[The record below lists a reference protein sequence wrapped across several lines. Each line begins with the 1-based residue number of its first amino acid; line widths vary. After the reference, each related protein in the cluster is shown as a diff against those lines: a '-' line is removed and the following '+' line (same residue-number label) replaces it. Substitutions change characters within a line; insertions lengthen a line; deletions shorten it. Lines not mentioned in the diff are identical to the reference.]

1 MFEKLMKKQISYCLT
16 QKAILALGLITTA
29 PALTHAAPPP
39 DQLVSQNT
47 IAILTAPDLNE
58 LKAVTRQSAQWKIM
72 HDASL
77 KPFKDKF
84 WAGFKSQVLKP
95 FEDEVQFKISN
106 ALDLLQGQL
115 TLAISADGALDLD
128 SPDVDFLVILDTG
141 KNQSQLTGIL
151 DEARKRMKE
160 GEVSFVDKSIRGA
173 RFIQLPV
180 DDQDFDLWLGQSDEL
195 LLFSNSEDE
204 LEKVIARQKG
214 GSVPS
219 LARNP
224 KFQTQKAALFRDSLV
239 YGWVHLEPLISS
251 AKAKIAAEEQEN
263 GPNQMGIS
271 PTAVIQALGLNGLVD
286 ASFGYQE
293 KPEGSYVEFAVGV
306 PQTQR
311 AGIFKMLASTPNDS
325 APPPFVPGNVDSFSR
340 WRLDL
345 NRVWADI
352 ESMVGRISPLMTGML
367 QISLSQ
373 IGKQTDP
380 NFDFKRN
387 FIGNLGDDLISYSQ
401 SPASSS
407 VEDIVAQ
414 PGLFLLGA
422 RDADQLAAAV
432 NTLLTEFGI
441 QPTSGKFLGRTIYSI
456 TTPGGD
462 FDSEAGQVSFVANS
476 GYVAVSSDRSIM
488 EEFLRSGSGD
498 AGSRPLQSN
507 TTLTSAAAK
516 IGGLRTGLFA
526 YQNDR
531 ESVKSA
537 YNMIR
542 ENPDLMEM
550 FIEEGISEADI
561 VASDWID
568 LSLLPAFNQIEKY
581 FGITVM
587 TGTVDPVG
595 FHLKV
600 FTPTPPGL

>member
-1 MFEKLMKKQISYCLT
+1 MKQQFSFRLA
-16 QKAILALGLITTA
+16 QKAVMALGLITMA
-29 PALTHAAPPP
+29 PAMTHAAPPP

-47 IAILTAPDLNE
+47 IAILTAPDLSE
-58 LKAVTRQSAQWKIM
+58 LKAVTQKSAQWKIM

-84 WAGFKSQVLKP
+84 WAGFKAQVLKP

-239 YGWVHLEPLISS
+239 YGWVHLEPIISS

-271 PTAVIQALGLNGLVD
+271 PSAVIQALGINGLVD

-325 APPPFVPGNVDSFSR
+325 SPPPFVPGNVDSFSR

-407 VEDIVAQ
+407 LEDVVAQ

-441 QPTSGKFLGRTIYSI
+441 QPTSSKFLGRTIYSI

-476 GYVAVSSDRSIM
+476 GYVAISSDRAIM
-488 EEFLRSGSGD
+488 EGFLRSGTNDS
-498 AGSRPLQSN
+498 GSRPLQSN
-507 TTLTSAAAK
+507 AAMTSAAAK

-542 ENPDLMEM
+542 ENPDLIEM

-587 TGTVDPVG
+587 TGSVDPVG
-595 FHLKV
+595 FHLKA